1 MLGCTVPGDSRQSV
15 ADDGTVLTNQG
26 LLRNGQ
32 IQPLGLSHSQ
42 LVSRLSPDGSTIV
55 YESAVRSQCY
65 GDLAFGICDFNNV
78 LFASNVASGAEV

>member
-1 MLGCTVPGDSRQSV
+1 V